1 MNVEKIQGVT
11 VLSTDERLDG
21 VVGPKL
27 KELVK
32 ELAHEPGLKLVID
45 MDKTDYVD
53 SSGCGALVASLKAL
67 MKNHGDMKIARP
79 GPQAL
84 TLFQLTRLHKVFQIY
99 DSLESAVES
108 CA

>member
-1 MNVEKIQGVT
+1 MNVKKIHGVT

-21 VVGPKL
+21 IVGPKL
-27 KELVK
+27 KDVVK
-32 ELAHEPGLKLVID
+32 ELALESGLKLVVD
-45 MDKTDYVD
+45 MEKTSYVD

-67 MKNHGDMKIARP
+67 IKNHGDMKIARP
-79 GPQAL
+79 SAQAL

-108 CA
+108 CV

>member
-21 VVGPKL
+21 LVGPKL
-27 KELVK
+27 KDLVK
-32 ELAHEPGLKLVID
+32 ELAQESGLELVID
-45 MDKTDYVD
+45 MGKTTYVD
-53 SSGCGALVASLKAL
+53 SSGCGALVASLRAL
-67 MKNHGDMKIARP
+67 VKNHGDMKIARP

-99 DSLESAVES
+99 DNLESAIES
-108 CA
+108 CV